1 MRGFFSKINML
12 SPTTELEALNTMLST
27 IGESPVNTVDD
38 SGMVDAVIARQIL
51 RATSREVQSRGWH
64 FNTEK
69 GYPLQPNEN
78 GELLLPATIL
88 RADTVGTDADVD
100 VVVRGT
106 RLYDRRNHTYNIG
119 KALKIDGV
127 ILLPF
132 DDLPE
137 AARWYVTVR
146 ASRIYQERVVGSDTL
161 SAFNQQDEMRALVNL
176 QEAEADT
183 ADYNILS
190 DNYAVARVL
199 DR

>member
-1 MRGFFSKINML
+1 
-12 SPTTELEALNTMLST
+12 MLST

-69 GYPLQPNEN
+69 DYPLQPDAQ
-78 GELLLPATIL
+78 GHLHLPSTIL
-88 RADTVGTDADVD
+88 SADTVGTDSDID

-106 RLYDRRNHTYNIG
+106 RLYDRRKHTYAIG
-119 KALKIDGV
+119 KGV
-127 ILLPF
+127 KVDAVLLLPF
-132 DDLPE
+132 DELPE

-146 ASRIYQERVVGSDTL
+146 AARIYQERVVGSDTL
-161 SAFNQQDEMRALVNL
+161 SAFNQQDELRALVIL